1 MYQVYNYNRSD
12 NKNFNDIVDE
22 AIFLASC
29 HMSGKELPS
38 DYEARNAALNEAIC
52 RYAVEGTRFE
62 AKFEQEGVSIMK
74 SPVVNRNADVC
85 QNYNVVIAEIINAIV
100 PTVVSRAYTRYLT
113 DVRQVGW
120 GDTARFIVKSNAL
133 FQVNEI
139 AEGVNRGVL
148 QPIYNQ
154 EYVVNCKTVEIAT
167 SIDWYSVA
175 ANGGAIASA
184 QDWGLFSFRAGRSFE
199 EYIMV
204 KIVASM
210 AQVSEIAGEAYS
222 IDGVDTDNWTTL
234 ADRVSAA
241 NGHARVYAIGTVAA
255 LNKVIP
261 ATIAG
266 QQYVLGEQL
275 GTEMIKDGFL
285 GRYLGTTL
293 IPIDQAIMGSRVN
306 TTADLMI
313 PTDVIYM
320 VASDAHKPIK
330 IVFEGDSVVVEKIPE
345 ETTDKT
351 YTIRIQ
357 MKLGVGIILGSKIGT
372 INLS

>member
-52 RYAVEGTRFE
+52 RYAVEDTRFE

-222 IDGVDTDNWTTL
+222 IDGFDTDNWTTL

-241 NGHARVYAIGTVAA
+241 NAGARVYAIGTMAA
-255 LNKVIP
+255 LNKIIP
-261 ATIAG
+261 ESIG
-266 QQYVLGEQL
+266 LQMGLGNEVV
-275 GTEMIKDGFL
+275 KDGYL
-285 GRYLGTTL
+285 NRYLGTPL
-293 IPIDQAIMGSRVN
+293 IVLDQAIMGSRVN

-372 INLS
+372 INLQ